1 MFYKQ
6 KTTHKEGKMLLRH
19 VNLDGLT
26 LEGVGQPVGRC
37 DPRNLSA
44 MIN

>member
-26 LEGVGQPVGRC
+26 LEGVGRC